1 MTEKEFIEIAQKAI
15 DSGFRKCYIAK
26 VKAQLLFKG
35 NIYFNMSGIYKYEK
49 WSFKKLGDLTKENL
63 KKFTSIYSLF
73 EETKKGNLE
82 PTPHL
87 KEVVDKIKE
96 EK

>member
-1 MTEKEFIEIAQKAI
+1 MTQKEFLEIAQKAI

-26 VKAQLLFKG
+26 AKAHLLFKG

-49 WSFKKLGDLTKENL
+49 WTFTKLGDLSIENL
-63 KKFTSIYSLF
+63 KKFTSIYGFF

-87 KEVVDKIKE
+87 KEVVDKIKG

>member
-1 MTEKEFIEIAQKAI
+1 MTQKEFLEIAQKAI

-26 VKAQLLFKG
+26 AKAHLLFKG

-49 WSFKKLGDLTKENL
+49 WTFTKLGDLSIENL
-63 KKFTSIYSLF
+63 KKFTSIYGFF

-82 PTPHL
+82 TTPHL
-87 KEVVDKIKE
+87 KELVDKIKG